1 MQLSNI
7 AFVNF
12 TGTVN
17 TTGAS
22 QPGRI
27 ASVSC
32 SKPNPCYNIDF
43 KNVQLDVVG
52 ANGTVLAVNETTSC
66 AYVEPGG
73 VHGAIGGVGC

>member
-1 MQLSNI
+1 MQISNI

-22 QPGRI
+22 QPNRI

-32 SKPNPCYNIDF
+32 SKVNPCYNIDF
-43 KNVQLDVVG
+43 KNIHLDVVG
-52 ANGTVLAVNETTSC
+52 ADGAVRAVNETTTCSNI
-66 AYVEPGG
+66 EPGG
-73 VHGAIGGVGC
+73 VHGAVGGVGC